1 MDTSSQQLM
10 ANISHAPT
18 DTSKHTAVHDM
29 QDKAVVFMEI
39 KHEAKV
45 VDNIPY
51 RC

>member
-29 QDKAVVFMEI
+29 QDKVVVFMEI

-45 VDNIPY
+45 VDNIPH